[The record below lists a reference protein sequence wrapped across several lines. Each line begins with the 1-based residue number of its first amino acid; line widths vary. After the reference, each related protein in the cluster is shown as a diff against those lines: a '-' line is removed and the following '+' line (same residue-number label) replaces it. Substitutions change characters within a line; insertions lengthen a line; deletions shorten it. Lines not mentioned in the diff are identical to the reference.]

1 MNYQKIKR
9 VIAFLLFASLL
20 GTKVTGFAGNAGWI
34 NAAASNQTTVL
45 NSTTTSYN
53 LETTASNGVTT
64 TDSKA
69 TTQNAQTTTKS
80 SVTTQGNAAVTT
92 TQNAAAQTT
101 TQSKAELT
109 TERKA
114 VWISYI
120 DLGANEK
127 QKKKTKKQFTSMITE
142 MFQNVKDM
150 GMNTVVVHVRPFSDA
165 LYESEYYPWS
175 AVVSGKQGK
184 AVNYDPLEIMVSKAH
199 ELGLTFEAW
208 INPYRVTTNSASI
221 SKLAKDNPARMWYGK
236 SSTKR
241 NVLIYNGQIYYNPA
255 KSAVRQLI
263 VNGVKE
269 IVENYEVDAIHFDD
283 YFYPTFSSYNYKTAF
298 DAKEYNA
305 YVKKQKKAGK
315 SYKSIE
321 NWRRNNVNLLVS
333 QVYEAVHEIDDSVE
347 FGISPAGNL
356 DNLKSKYSYYVDIDR
371 WLTKEGYVDYICP
384 QIYWGFENGQY
395 SYDKV
400 LKRWIIANKKG
411 KVKLYVGLAMYR
423 TSSFSSSEWRNK
435 KNIMKRSVKYGRNT
449 GKVDGYYF
457 FAYNSFYQKAASKEK
472 SNLLKEL
479 KKK

>member
-1 MNYQKIKR
+1 MNVKKVKR
-9 VIAFLLFASLL
+9 IIAFVLFVSLML
-20 GTKVTGFAGNAGWI
+20 TSSTGFCVKNPVH
-34 NAAASNQTTVL
+34 AALNGEITTQ
-45 NSTTTSYN
+45 STTAYNESSTTQTNVTTSQN
-53 LETTASNGVTT
+53 NGTTA
-64 TDSKA
+64 
-69 TTQNAQTTTKS
+69 
-80 SVTTQGNAAVTT
+80 VTTQSNAVTT
-92 TQNAAAQTT
+92 VQLDTTTESTTQSKETAT
-101 TQSKAELT
+101 TQSKAEST

-120 DLGANEK
+120 DLGANQK
-127 QKKKTKKQFTSMITE
+127 QKKKTKKQFTKMIDE

-165 LYESEYYPWS
+165 LYESDYYPWS

-199 ELGLTFEAW
+199 ELELTFEAW
-208 INPYRVTTNSASI
+208 INPYRVTTNSVSI
-221 SKLAKDNPARMWYGK
+221 SKLSKDNPARKWYNQ

-255 KSAVRQLI
+255 KSAVRKLI
-263 VNGVKE
+263 VDGVRE

-283 YFYPTFSSYNYKTAF
+283 YFYPTFSASNYKTAF

-305 YVKKQKKAGK
+305 YVKKQKNAGK

-333 QVYEAVHEIDDSVE
+333 EVYETVHEIDDSVE
-347 FGISPAGNL
+347 FGISPAGNI

-400 LKRWIIANKKG
+400 LKRWLTANKKG

-423 TSSFSSSEWRNK
+423 TSSFSSSEWRTK
-435 KNIMKRSVKYGRNT
+435 KDIMKRSVKYGRKT
-449 GKVDGYYF
+449 GKVDGFYF